1 MDKLIIDPTTFTPG
15 VTFDHEKGIFEIC
28 GESRPQDSREFYCQ
42 IISWLNEFD
51 SYLKPPFK
59 GKDEYVFN
67 LNFEYFNSS
76 SGKFILD
83 ICKIIARIRAREI
96 NASVRWYHEKDDSD
110 MLEAGMEI
118 SQMVRFPFEY
128 VETEPEDFSPD
139 NNGLDQSE

>member
-15 VTFDHEKGIFEIC
+15 VTLDHEKRVFEIS
-28 GESRPQDSREFYCQ
+28 GESRPQDSREFYGQ
-42 IISWLNEFD
+42 IINWLNEFD
-51 SYLKPPFK
+51 AHLKPSAR
-59 GKDEYVFN
+59 GEGDLVFN

-96 NASVRWYHEKDDSD
+96 NASVRWHHEKNDSD

-128 VETEPEDFSPD
+128 VETEPEDYYPD
-139 NNGLDQSE
+139 ENGLEQSE